1 MGSLKR
7 QWVSTAGWPNTNSCP
22 SLQSSSTSSQEEKS
36 LRGDTSSEGIPIE
49 RAVSEG
55 VRPSADLSF
64 QPAQPLS
71 KSSSSPEL
79 QTLQDVLGGPGDQA
93 GGGRL
98 SPETKAR
105 SQSGTL
111 DRDSAP
117 WPGPGRESRGPAPPE
132 GPASTSCPHSPT
144 GLRPRGYTISDSAPS
159 RRGRRPD
166 REAFRARAGAS
177 NPEKVLGINPR

>member
-1 MGSLKR
+1 M
-7 QWVSTAGWPNTNSCP
+7 
-22 SLQSSSTSSQEEKS
+22 
-36 LRGDTSSEGIPIE
+36 
-49 RAVSEG
+49 SEG

-111 DRDSAP
+111 DRDGAP